1 MNQTERERE
10 ITRREREEQTT
21 HKKYRQPGERDL
33 PMNVCQLAWMHTHL
47 HVHTHTSVTRRED
60 GELVEHKTGSLLD
73 PLWVGR
79 NRRQD
84 LLLSLF
90 GV

>member
-1 MNQTERERE
+1 MINETD
-10 ITRREREEQTT
+10 T
-21 HKKYRQPGERDL
+21 HKHRQPGERDL
-33 PMNVCQLAWMHTHL
+33 PVNVFQLAWTQTHS
-47 HVHTHTSVTRRED
+47 HTHTDALTHTLSSVTRRED
-60 GELVEHKTGSLLD
+60 EEELVEHKTGSLLD

-79 NRRQD
+79 KRRQD